1 MPHHFCTSAGVLDS
15 LFPPHRA
22 PTVVSPLRKFARPA
36 PTPRYNNT
44 PENCVQTT
52 PPDTS
57 AQIVHEPP
65 GPIPATLICNLQS
78 TISTITLL
86 GTVPGSS
93 TSAIDTHAPVCVTVH
108 IDGQQSNQH
117 HTSSTYPSGHPV
129 DCLVHPPTNSS
140 DCKALSTEARAFWAR
155 SAAHKGTHTHM
166 HTSTQNCLLLHPP
179 ASTCPACIGYP
190 ARGSRSPGAL
200 AAIARSPSTISPT
213 SGRPVTSF
221 RLQAS
226 RPNCTW
232 LPQTTHNTE
241 HKGRNGGK
249 THRTHTKRA
258 Q

>member
-1 MPHHFCTSAGVLDS
+1 MSAKSAAGPQTPVYVWGAVTHCKCR
-15 LFPPHRA
+15 PGA
-22 PTVVSPLRKFARPA
+22 PSFLHLCRCSGQPL
-36 PTPRYNNT
+36 PTPPGTHCSFSPAEICTACTHSQIQQHPRKLRSNHPARHLSANCARASWSNPSNT
-44 PENCVQTT
+44 
-52 PPDTS
+52 D
-57 AQIVHEPP
+57 
-65 GPIPATLICNLQS
+65 LQS
-78 TISTITLL
+78 
-86 GTVPGSS
+86 GSS
-93 TSAIDTHAPVCVTVH
+93 TSAIDTHAPV
-108 IDGQQSNQH
+108 
-117 HTSSTYPSGHPV
+117 SSTYPSGHPV

-155 SAAHKGTHTHM
+155 SA
-166 HTSTQNCLLLHPP
+166 

-226 RPNCTW
+226 QPNCTW